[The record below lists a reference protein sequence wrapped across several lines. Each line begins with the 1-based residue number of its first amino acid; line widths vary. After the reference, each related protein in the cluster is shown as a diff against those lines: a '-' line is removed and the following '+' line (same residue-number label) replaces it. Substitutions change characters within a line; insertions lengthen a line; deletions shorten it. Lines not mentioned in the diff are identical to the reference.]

1 MNALYSMHNEDHDA
15 RNNTTRRRRR
25 LSVSLRSNVTGTAL
39 CLCLGLFGTGCVQHQ
54 PMKAD
59 TADKADNVA
68 RQPNPMLNV
77 AYSED
82 ADVAFVVE
90 PETANANGS
99 RQDKFK
105 SESASRRTRDMADWV
120 VRSRDNG
127 NMPFAIIDK
136 VNAKVYAFSAN
147 GELYGAAPV
156 LLGLSKGDYS
166 IPGIGDK
173 PLSQIPPSERTT
185 PAGRFVSRIGRNH
198 KGKEILWLD
207 YEQSLSLH
215 AVVRGVPRDRRAERL
230 ASLTPD
236 DNRISF
242 GCVNVPKPFFRDV
255 IQGYFSETSSVVY
268 ILPETKQFKKS

>member
-1 MNALYSMHNEDHDA
+1 
-15 RNNTTRRRRR
+15 
-25 LSVSLRSNVTGTAL
+25 
-39 CLCLGLFGTGCVQHQ
+39 
-54 PMKAD
+54 
-59 TADKADNVA
+59 
-68 RQPNPMLNV
+68 MLNV

-90 PETANANGS
+90 PETANAYGS

-105 SESASRRTRDMADWV
+105 SESASRRTREMAKWV
-120 VRSRDNG
+120 VRSKDNG

-166 IPGIGDK
+166 VPGIGDK
-173 PLSQIPPSERTT
+173 PLSQITSSERTT

-255 IQGYFSETSSVVY
+255 IQGHFFETYSVVY
-268 ILPETKQFKKS
+268 ILPETKQFKEA